1 MSEKLDKAKLAQAKE
16 MYLNF
21 RSVPEIAMETGI
33 NPRSLRYHVDNYWA
47 KERRTQQ
54 DKFFEY
60 IADNKKVQLINI
72 TDRALTLIENAL
84 TEMAAKPHIKISDAR
99 MAADILEKI
108 DRILKLDEGKATS
121 ITTSAPPSTV
131 IELKKRLKVDPF
143 IQLDNE
149 NEEVIT
155 SGDVSNTT
163 KSTAILDSGKQ

>member
-1 MSEKLDKAKLAQAKE
+1 MSEKLSKEKLAQAKD

-21 RSVPEIAMETGI
+21 RSVPEISMETGL
-33 NPRSLRYHVDNYWA
+33 NPRSIRYHVDNYWA

-54 DKFFEY
+54 EKFFEF

-84 TEMAAKPHIKISDAR
+84 TEMSSKPHIKMQDAR

-131 IELKKRLKVDPF
+131 FELKKRLKVDPF
-143 IQLDNE
+143 IQLDPDH
-149 NEEVIT
+149 EEIVT
-155 SGDVSNTT
+155 PGDNSP
-163 KSTAILDSGKQ
+163 SPESPAILNPGKQ